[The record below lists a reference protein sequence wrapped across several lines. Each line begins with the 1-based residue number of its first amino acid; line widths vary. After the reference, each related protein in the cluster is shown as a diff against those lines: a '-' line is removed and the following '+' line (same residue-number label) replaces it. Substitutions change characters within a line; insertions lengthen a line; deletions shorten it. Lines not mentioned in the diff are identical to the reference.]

1 MNESYKR
8 QVSLML
14 DTLPELAR
22 EEDLALHGGT
32 AINLFVRDMPRLS
45 VDIDLTYIPIAERK
59 ESFSLINEALRS
71 IEKRIKARMTST
83 VVRIQEEQLKLQI
96 AYQGAQI
103 KIEVNQIIR
112 GSLSAPIT
120 RTLCQKAQEEFDA
133 FCEIKVVPDAQLFG
147 GKTIAA
153 LDRQHPRDLFDTKYL
168 LEENHINDVNKPGII
183 LCLLSSNRP
192 IYEILNPSRT
202 DQRQAFENQFKG
214 MNNEPFSYVD
224 FEETREK
231 LIIRINELLNH
242 EDKQFLINF
251 KKLSPEWDLY
261 DFKDFP
267 AVQWKMKNLEVFK
280 EKNEDGYN
288 EAVRRLADFFE

>member
-1 MNESYKR
+1 MNKSYKK

-14 DTLPELAR
+14 DALPEVAR
-22 EEDLALHGGT
+22 EGDLALHGGT

-45 VDIDLTYIPIAERK
+45 VDIDLTYVPIAERN

-71 IEKRIKARMTST
+71 IEKRLKSRLKGS
-83 VVRIQEEQLKLQI
+83 VVRLHQKQLKLQI

-103 KIEVNQIIR
+103 KIEVNQINR
-112 GSLSAPIT
+112 GCLSAPIT
-120 RTLCQKAQEEFDA
+120 HTLCDKAQEEFDA

-168 LEENHINDVNKPGII
+168 LEENHINN
-183 LCLLSSNRP
+183 
-192 IYEILNPSRT
+192 
-202 DQRQAFENQFKG
+202 
-214 MNNEPFSYVD
+214 
-224 FEETREK
+224 
-231 LIIRINELLNH
+231 
-242 EDKQFLINF
+242 EDKQFLANF

-261 DFKDFP
+261 DFKNFP

-280 EKNEDGYN
+280 EKNEDGYY
-288 EAVRRLADFFE
+288 EPVRRLADFFEK

>member
-1 MNESYKR
+1 MNESYKK
-8 QVSLML
+8 QASLLL
-14 DTLPELAR
+14 DTLPEVAR

-45 VDIDLTYIPIAERK
+45 VDVDLTYIPIAERN
-59 ESFSLINEALRS
+59 ESFSLINEAFRN
-71 IEKRIKARMTST
+71 IEKRLKARMKSP

-96 AYQGAQI
+96 ANQGAQI

-112 GSLSAPIT
+112 GCLSAPII
-120 RTLCQKAQEEFDA
+120 RPLCEKAQEVFDA

-147 GKTIAA
+147 GKIIAA
-153 LDRQHPRDLFDTKYL
+153 LDRQHPRDLFDIKYL
-168 LEENHINDVNKPGII
+168 LDENHIDDLIKPGII

-202 DQRQAFENQFKG
+202 DQRQAFEKQFKG
-214 MNNEPFSYVD
+214 MSDEPFSYVD

-231 LIIRINELLNH
+231 LIIRINELLND
-242 EDKQFLINF
+242 EDKQFLLNI
-251 KKLSPEWDLY
+251 KKLSPQWDLY
-261 DFKDFP
+261 DFMNFP

-288 EAVRRLADFFE
+288 KAVRRLADFFG

>member
-1 MNESYKR
+1 MNESYKK
-8 QVSLML
+8 QLSLLL
-14 DTLPELAR
+14 DALPEVAR

-45 VDIDLTYIPIAERK
+45 VDLDLTYVPIAERT

-71 IEKRIKARMTST
+71 IEKRLKALMKRSI
-83 VVRIQEEQLKLQI
+83 VHLQEKQLKLQI
-96 AYQGAQI
+96 EYQRAQI
-103 KIEVNQIIR
+103 KIEVNQINR
-112 GSLSAPIT
+112 GCLSAPIT
-120 RTLCQKAQEEFDA
+120 QTLCKKAQEELDA
-133 FCEIKVVPDAQLFG
+133 FCEIKVVPEAQLFG

-168 LEENHINDVNKPGII
+168 LEENHITDENKPGII

-192 IYEILNPSRT
+192 IYEILSPSRSN
-202 DQRQAFENQFKG
+202 QRQAFENQFKG
-214 MNNEPFSYVD
+214 MSDEPFSYDD

-231 LIIRINELLNH
+231 LIIRINELLNNV
-242 EDKQFLINF
+242 DKQFLINF

-280 EKNEDGYN
+280 KKNEYDYY